1 MAEDVVTK
9 AIREAE
15 EACQLAIA
23 STPEQYRPFI
33 TLISQNKRVGGSRQS
48 PQYATIR
55 LPYMGVDGRVKMA
68 RDDHRAAGMSLSIHT
83 DFVGVGDSTVCKA
96 TVNSAMLGISVD
108 YAEIKFGGQG
118 VDASNP
124 IENAITSAVGRALG
138 NLGYGLYGTGIAS
151 AEEVLAAMSE
161 QTRQKVEAA
170 KAPDAFVPGP
180 VQQHRIVDHE
190 LASEKQ
196 MGLLYGKL
204 KACGVRDGHKR
215 ELIEFAYPKGLSKQ
229 VARETIDLLDH
240 EHTLP
245 SWLRTPYVRFL
256 VKTHGVNRQD
266 IASHMDKTFNH
277 HDPTRL
283 DHEQF
288 LALVDYLIPKDEA
301 KAAAIE
307 LIDTADEPDDIYLP
321 GEAVTAPMTREE
333 WTKFGVSLCM
343 AERLSNVQFEAWAI
357 ANFGKGTEENIS
369 QLSRE
374 AYNSLAAMDTSKIA
388 QEVKT
393 FDQKEKGQGALLH

>member
-23 STPEQYRPFI
+23 TTPEQYRPFI
-33 TLISQNKRVGGSRQS
+33 TLISQNKRVGSKQN

-68 RDDHRAAGMSLSIHT
+68 RDEHRAAGMSLSIHT
-83 DFVGVGDSTVCKA
+83 DFVNVGESPVCKA
-96 TVNSAMLGISVD
+96 TINSALLGISVD

-138 NLGYGLYGTGIAS
+138 NLVYGLYGTGIAS

-161 QTRQKVEAA
+161 QIRQKVEGAL
-170 KAPDAFVPGP
+170 APDAFVLGP
-180 VQQHRIVDHE
+180 VQQHRIIDYGAASPRE
-190 LASEKQ
+190 PASEKQ

-215 ELIEFAYPKGLSKQ
+215 ELIEFAYPSGLGKR
-229 VARETIDLLDH
+229 VATEIIDFLSH
-240 EHTLP
+240 ENTLP

-256 VKTHGVNRQD
+256 IKTYGVNRQD
-266 IASHMDKTFNH
+266 VGNYMDKTFNH
-277 HDPTRL
+277 HDPTLL

-288 LALVDYLIPKDEA
+288 LALIDYLAPKEQP
-301 KAAAIE
+301 E
-307 LIDTADEPDDIYLP
+307 SEPDDIYLP
-321 GEAVTAPMTREE
+321 GEAVTAPMAREE
-333 WTKFGVSLCM
+333 WTEFGVNLCL

-374 AYNSLAAMDTSKIA
+374 AYNSLVAMDTSKIA

-393 FDQKEKGQGALLH
+393 FAQKKEGQGALLH